1 MTPVHKYCVP
11 ESYIFTIKISVYAM
25 INPGS
30 LEIWTILSSVC
41 RALRVSL
48 TCILSSSPVPWAVS
62 FSGTVSSDLLFR
74 LHFLE
79 SLHREHCISVS
90 DCPYFQISLIIIPL
104 SKSTKLPS
112 PMYTVFHL
120 EMWKL
125 FPNYILMLL
134 AAYPDHS
141 QCSWCFKH
149 LQFWMQK

>member
-48 TCILSSSPVPWAVS
+48 TCILSSAPVPWAVS

-79 SLHREHCISVS
+79 SLSPQRALHICQWLHLLSNFSDNNPFIKINKITLTYVHCVPPGDVKAFSKLYSNVTG
-90 DCPYFQISLIIIPL
+90 CL
-104 SKSTKLPS
+104 SWSFS
-112 PMYTVFHL
+112 
-120 EMWKL
+120 
-125 FPNYILMLL
+125 MLL
-134 AAYPDHS
+134 V
-141 QCSWCFKH
+141 
-149 LQFWMQK
+149 L